1 MTSRA
6 VAGAAVWLAVGVV
19 GWGCGKDA
27 PPTIPLAGDTAPP
40 MVQVVFPP
48 ADGGLYD
55 RDSNGLLD
63 LEVAWSDAGGGV
75 DPSSVR
81 VLCVDACLPGVP
93 RDTNLAR
100 GWRVVRS
107 DSAGFAVEE
116 TIGLLLRGGS
126 DSVRLRIT
134 VADTAGNVSPQ
145 QTVTVIIPP
154 GAYHRS
160 ISVGGH
166 PTCQPE
172 RGVNLA
178 LSADGR
184 RGFAPF
190 HQCVAVFD
198 PDGVQ
203 PTRFITGM
211 HHVGW
216 ASIIDVDTATGWAYI
231 AGGGTPSS
239 GVTVIDTRSEQIVME
254 PYTGFGVASVAVD
267 GERVYA
273 GEACTNGRIF
283 VLDKRSLAILGRI
296 EVGAVPVGSL
306 CPNVD
311 NFAFSSD
318 HRTGWAAIVYGGIV
332 RFDAEHLSVLEHVGL
347 AGDANQRDILLVQDR
362 WLYRARLQHGLWEWD
377 THSGVWSQMGRE
389 PPLYKELALSP
400 DQLTLAVAAGTAGV
414 PSLGDRPHAPRLYEV
429 PGMRERFLFPV
440 RYGAISDG
448 IVWHPDGKR
457 LFLMTELNLVE
468 VYLVRPR

>member
-1 MTSRA
+1 MTPRA
-6 VAGAAVWLAVGVV
+6 VACAAVWLAVGVAS
-19 GWGCGKDA
+19 WGCGKDA
-27 PPTIPLAGDTAPP
+27 PPTIPVVGDTAPP
-40 MVQVVFPP
+40 VVQVVFPP

-63 LEVAWSDAGGGV
+63 LEVAWSDVGGRV

-81 VLCVDACLPGVP
+81 VLCVDACLPDVP

-100 GWRVVRS
+100 GWRVVRN

-134 VADTAGNVSPQ
+134 VADTAGNVSPP

-160 ISVGGH
+160 INVGGH

-184 RGFAPF
+184 KGFAPF

-216 ASIIDVDTATGWAYI
+216 ASIIDVDTATGLAYI

-267 GERVYA
+267 GDRVYA

-283 VLDKRSLAILGRI
+283 VLNKRTLAVIGRI
-296 EVGAVPVGSL
+296 EVGAVSQDAG

-311 NFAFSSD
+311 NVAFSRD
-318 HRTGWAAIVYGGIV
+318 HRIGYGGIVYGGIL
-332 RFDAEHLSVLEHVGL
+332 RFNTETLTLLERTGL
-347 AGDANQRDILLVQDR
+347 TGDANQRDILLAQDR
-362 WLYRARLQHGLWEWD
+362 YLYRARLQSGLWEWD
-377 THSGVWSQMGRE
+377 TQTGVWSNTGRE

-400 DQLTLAVAAGTAGV
+400 DGLTLAVAAGMSAL
-414 PSLGDRPHAPRLYEV
+414 PAPHGPRLYDV
-429 PGMRERFLFPV
+429 PGMRERFIFPP
-440 RYGAISDG
+440 RYGAISDA